1 MKIRKGNENAD
12 PYLQAKMPKLEQI
25 FLLFL
30 CLLNIRRSQIP
41 EADMRNICSMES
53 GNLNSQIHDIAMP
66 VKPEPNKS
74 WTRAEIV

>member
-30 CLLNIRRSQIP
+30 CLLNIRHSQIP
-41 EADMRNICSMES
+41 EADMSNICSM
-53 GNLNSQIHDIAMP
+53 
-66 VKPEPNKS
+66 
-74 WTRAEIV
+74 